1 MRPSPFDRIGEQS
14 DEEDPLDQFTTTTL
28 LSSLLSATGQEAWTT
43 WTGLLCCLLLPPPP
57 ISDSNFRRVKNT
69 VPPVMYVL
77 LPTGRGAH
85 NSAVVTPRA
94 GPGRCGAPSALARP
108 HRFFSR
114 PAMRHGNGLSCS
126 AVVAGDELHAGYCT
140 IQPPRFGRLVSHAAL
155 ALTMSPSS

>member
-14 DEEDPLDQFTTTTL
+14 DEEDPLHQFTTTTL

-94 GPGRCGAPSALARP
+94 GPGRAGAVLP
-108 HRFFSR
+108 
-114 PAMRHGNGLSCS
+114 RHS
-126 AVVAGDELHAGYCT
+126 
-140 IQPPRFGRLVSHAAL
+140 P
-155 ALTMSPSS
+155 ALTDSSPVPPCAMAMACPVRLWSQEMNCMPDTVPYNHLGSVVSSPMPH